1 METYYL
7 HHLRSCAACA
17 TEAGHN
23 TGGRP
28 AGGRGLRRYD
38 GGGAVGQTVLGKIA
52 ATAGRLL
59 SIWIGLDVLMP
70 GMDGV
75 TALKNL
81 KKKPVL
87 KLIPVILLTARGHT
101 LDPEEAKKAGASY
114 YLTKPFSPTELLKQ
128 VQQLAA
134 SGSSQTV
141 LN

>member
-1 METYYL
+1 MYRVLIADDEPHMLKFIEFT
-7 HHLRSCAACA
+7 LRKGDFEILKANDGVQALKVA
-17 TEAGHN
+17 EAQKPN
-23 TGGRP
+23 
-28 AGGRGLRRYD
+28 
-38 GGGAVGQTVLGKIA
+38 VIV
-52 ATAGRLL
+52 
-59 SIWIGLDVLMP
+59 LDVLMP

-81 KKKPVL
+81 KKNPVL

-101 LDPEEAKKAGASY
+101 LDHEEAKKAGASY

>member
-1 METYYL
+1 MIYRVLIADDEPHMLKFIEFT
-7 HHLRSCAACA
+7 LRKGNFEILKANDGVQALEVA
-17 TEAGHN
+17 EAQKPN
-23 TGGRP
+23 
-28 AGGRGLRRYD
+28 
-38 GGGAVGQTVLGKIA
+38 VIV
-52 ATAGRLL
+52 
-59 SIWIGLDVLMP
+59 LDVLMP

-75 TALKNL
+75 TALRNL

-134 SGSSQTV
+134 AGSSQTV
-141 LN
+141 NN

>member
-1 METYYL
+1 MMYRVLIADDEPHMLKFIEFT
-7 HHLRSCAACA
+7 LRKGDFEILKANDGVQALKVA
-17 TEAGHN
+17 EAQKPN
-23 TGGRP
+23 
-28 AGGRGLRRYD
+28 
-38 GGGAVGQTVLGKIA
+38 VIV
-52 ATAGRLL
+52 
-59 SIWIGLDVLMP
+59 LDVLMP

-81 KKKPVL
+81 KKNPVL

-114 YLTKPFSPTELLKQ
+114 DLTKPFSPTELLKQ

>member
-1 METYYL
+1 MYRVLIADDEPHMLKFIEFT
-7 HHLRSCAACA
+7 LRKGNFEILKAKDGVQALEVA
-17 TEAGHN
+17 EAQKPN
-23 TGGRP
+23 
-28 AGGRGLRRYD
+28 
-38 GGGAVGQTVLGKIA
+38 VIV
-52 ATAGRLL
+52 
-59 SIWIGLDVLMP
+59 LDVLMP
-70 GMDGV
+70 GM

>member
-1 METYYL
+1 MYRVLIADDEPHMLKFIEFT
-7 HHLRSCAACA
+7 LRKGNFEILKAKDGVQALEVA
-17 TEAGHN
+17 EAQKPN
-23 TGGRP
+23 
-28 AGGRGLRRYD
+28 
-38 GGGAVGQTVLGKIA
+38 V
-52 ATAGRLL
+52 
-59 SIWIGLDVLMP
+59 IGLDVLMP

-75 TALKNL
+75 TALKKL

>member
-1 METYYL
+1 MYRVLIADDEPHMLKFIEFT
-7 HHLRSCAACA
+7 LRKGDFEILKANDGVQALKVA
-17 TEAGHN
+17 EAQKPN
-23 TGGRP
+23 
-28 AGGRGLRRYD
+28 
-38 GGGAVGQTVLGKIA
+38 VIV
-52 ATAGRLL
+52 
-59 SIWIGLDVLMP
+59 LDVFMP

-81 KKKPVL
+81 KKNPVL

>member
-1 METYYL
+1 MIYRVLIADDEPHMLKFIEFT
-7 HHLRSCAACA
+7 LRKGDFEILKANDGVQALKVA
-17 TEAGHN
+17 EAQKPN
-23 TGGRP
+23 
-28 AGGRGLRRYD
+28 
-38 GGGAVGQTVLGKIA
+38 VIV
-52 ATAGRLL
+52 
-59 SIWIGLDVLMP
+59 LDVLMP

-81 KKKPVL
+81 KKNPVL

>member
-1 METYYL
+1 MTYRVL
-7 HHLRSCAACA
+7 IADDEPHMLKFIEFTLRKGNFEILKANDGVQALEVA
-17 TEAGHN
+17 EAQKPN
-23 TGGRP
+23 
-28 AGGRGLRRYD
+28 
-38 GGGAVGQTVLGKIA
+38 VIV
-52 ATAGRLL
+52 
-59 SIWIGLDVLMP
+59 LDVLMP

-81 KKKPVL
+81 KKNPVL

>member
-1 METYYL
+1 MTYRVL
-7 HHLRSCAACA
+7 IADDEPHMLKFIEFTLRKGNFEILKANDGVQALEVA
-17 TEAGHN
+17 EAQKPN
-23 TGGRP
+23 
-28 AGGRGLRRYD
+28 
-38 GGGAVGQTVLGKIA
+38 VIV
-52 ATAGRLL
+52 
-59 SIWIGLDVLMP
+59 LDVLMP
-70 GMDGV
+70 GMDGA

-81 KKKPVL
+81 KKNPVL

>member
-1 METYYL
+1 MENNLKPIRVLIADDEPHMLKFIEFT
-7 HHLRSCAACA
+7 LRKGDFEILKANDGVQALKVA
-17 TEAGHN
+17 EAQKPN
-23 TGGRP
+23 
-28 AGGRGLRRYD
+28 
-38 GGGAVGQTVLGKIA
+38 VIV
-52 ATAGRLL
+52 
-59 SIWIGLDVLMP
+59 LDVLMP

-81 KKKPVL
+81 KKNPVL

>member
-1 METYYL
+1 MIYRVLIADDEPHMLKFIEFT
-7 HHLRSCAACA
+7 LRKGNFEILKANDGVQALEVA
-17 TEAGHN
+17 EAQKPN
-23 TGGRP
+23 
-28 AGGRGLRRYD
+28 
-38 GGGAVGQTVLGKIA
+38 VIV
-52 ATAGRLL
+52 
-59 SIWIGLDVLMP
+59 LDVLMP

-81 KKKPVL
+81 KKNPVL

>member
-1 METYYL
+1 MMYRVLIADDEPHMLKFIEFT
-7 HHLRSCAACA
+7 LRKGDFEILKANDGVQALKVA
-17 TEAGHN
+17 EAQKPN
-23 TGGRP
+23 
-28 AGGRGLRRYD
+28 
-38 GGGAVGQTVLGKIA
+38 VIV
-52 ATAGRLL
+52 
-59 SIWIGLDVLMP
+59 LDVLMP

>member
-1 METYYL
+1 MYRVLIADDEPHMLKFIEFT
-7 HHLRSCAACA
+7 LRKGNFEILKANDGVQALEVA
-17 TEAGHN
+17 EAQKPN
-23 TGGRP
+23 
-28 AGGRGLRRYD
+28 
-38 GGGAVGQTVLGKIA
+38 VIV
-52 ATAGRLL
+52 
-59 SIWIGLDVLMP
+59 LDVLMP

>member
-1 METYYL
+1 MTYRVL
-7 HHLRSCAACA
+7 IADDEPHMLKFIEFTLRKGNFEILKANDGVQALEVA
-17 TEAGHN
+17 EAQKPN
-23 TGGRP
+23 
-28 AGGRGLRRYD
+28 
-38 GGGAVGQTVLGKIA
+38 VIV
-52 ATAGRLL
+52 
-59 SIWIGLDVLMP
+59 LDVLMP

-81 KKKPVL
+81 KKNPVL

-101 LDPEEAKKAGASY
+101 LDPEGAKKAGASY

>member
-1 METYYL
+1 MYRVLIADDEPHMLKFIEFT
-7 HHLRSCAACA
+7 LRKGNFEILKAKDGVQALEVA
-17 TEAGHN
+17 EAQKPN
-23 TGGRP
+23 
-28 AGGRGLRRYD
+28 
-38 GGGAVGQTVLGKIA
+38 VIV
-52 ATAGRLL
+52 
-59 SIWIGLDVLMP
+59 LDVLMP

-87 KLIPVILLTARGHT
+87 KLIPGISLTARGHT

>member
-1 METYYL
+1 MMYRVLIADDEPHMLKFIEFT
-7 HHLRSCAACA
+7 LRKGDFEILKANDGVQALKVA
-17 TEAGHN
+17 EAQKPN
-23 TGGRP
+23 
-28 AGGRGLRRYD
+28 
-38 GGGAVGQTVLGKIA
+38 VIV
-52 ATAGRLL
+52 
-59 SIWIGLDVLMP
+59 LDVLMP

-81 KKKPVL
+81 KKNPVL

>member
-1 METYYL
+1 MIYRVLIADDEPHMLKFIEFT
-7 HHLRSCAACA
+7 LRKGNFEILKANDGVQALEVA
-17 TEAGHN
+17 EAQKPN
-23 TGGRP
+23 
-28 AGGRGLRRYD
+28 
-38 GGGAVGQTVLGKIA
+38 VIV
-52 ATAGRLL
+52 
-59 SIWIGLDVLMP
+59 LDVLMP

-75 TALKNL
+75 TALRNL

-134 SGSSQTV
+134 AGSYQIV
-141 LN
+141 NN

>member
-1 METYYL
+1 MMYRVLIADDEPHMLKFIEFT
-7 HHLRSCAACA
+7 LRKGDFEILKANDGVQALKVA
-17 TEAGHN
+17 EAQKPN
-23 TGGRP
+23 
-28 AGGRGLRRYD
+28 
-38 GGGAVGQTVLGKIA
+38 VIV
-52 ATAGRLL
+52 
-59 SIWIGLDVLMP
+59 LDVLMP

-81 KKKPVL
+81 KKNSVL

>member
-1 METYYL
+1 MMYRVLIADDEPHMLKFIEFT
-7 HHLRSCAACA
+7 LRKGNFEILKANDGVQALEVA
-17 TEAGHN
+17 EAQKPN
-23 TGGRP
+23 
-28 AGGRGLRRYD
+28 
-38 GGGAVGQTVLGKIA
+38 VIV
-52 ATAGRLL
+52 
-59 SIWIGLDVLMP
+59 LDVLMP

-75 TALKNL
+75 TALKKL